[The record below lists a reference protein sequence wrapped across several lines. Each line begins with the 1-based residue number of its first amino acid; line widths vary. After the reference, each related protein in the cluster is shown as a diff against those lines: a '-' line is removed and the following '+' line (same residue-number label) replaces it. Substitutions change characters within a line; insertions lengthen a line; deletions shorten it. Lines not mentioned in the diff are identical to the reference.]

1 MCGDGLP
8 MTLIAGIDEAG
19 YGPILGPMV
28 VSATAFHVAGLRIA
42 DCELRIDKE
51 FTSKSAIRNSQ
62 SEMGCLWRVLAP
74 VVTRRPNR
82 HNDSI
87 VVGDSKRLYSRTIGL
102 KHLEAA
108 TLAFLCAMEKPVE
121 TREAILAAL
130 SLEDLPEPGACPWH
144 GEAPLELP
152 VEVDRLTL
160 RHKAARLKAHLRAR
174 GVRLCGVKSVV
185 TSPHNFNARIRRHGN
200 KARALFESVGALL
213 KWVAGNAQGQPFV
226 AFVDKQGGRNYYAD
240 LLAAIFPGAEIRIA
254 LESQR
259 ISRYGLTGDGLDGTI
274 CFAMDSED
282 EQLPIALASM
292 CSKYLRELDLMLFN
306 RYWQSRVPGLRPT
319 AGYAEDGRRFL
330 SQVWPA
336 MQAEGIDPDVIVR
349 VR

>member
-1 MCGDGLP
+1 M
-8 MTLIAGIDEAG
+8 MLIAGIDEAG
-19 YGPILGPMV
+19 YGPLLGPLV
-28 VSATAFHVAGLRIA
+28 VSATAFCVDELPTADCGLRI
-42 DCELRIDKE
+42 EKE
-51 FTSKSAIRNSQ
+51 SVSKSAIGNPK
-62 SEMGCLWRVLAP
+62 SEIACLWRTLAP

-108 TLAFLCAMEKPVE
+108 TLTFLCAMEKPAD
-121 TREAILAAL
+121 TREAMLAAL
-130 SLEDLPEPGACPWH
+130 SLVDLPEPGACPWH
-144 GEAPLELP
+144 GGAELALP
-152 VEVDRLTL
+152 VAVDNLTL
-160 RHKAARLKAHLRAR
+160 KYKSSRLKAHLAAR
-174 GVRLCGVKSVV
+174 GVRLRGMKSVV
-185 TSPHNFNARIRRHGN
+185 TSPNRFNAQIRRYGN

-240 LLAAIFPGAEIRIA
+240 LLAAIFPGAEIRIG

-259 ISRYGLTGDGLDGTI
+259 ISRYSLTGDGLDGTV

-292 CSKYLRELDLMLFN
+292 CSKYLRELDLILFN